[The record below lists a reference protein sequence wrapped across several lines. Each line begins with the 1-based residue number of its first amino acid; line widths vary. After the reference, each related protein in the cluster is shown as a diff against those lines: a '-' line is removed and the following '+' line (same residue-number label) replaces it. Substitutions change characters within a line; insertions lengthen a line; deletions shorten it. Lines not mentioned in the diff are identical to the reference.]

1 MAEVSDK
8 MAKSFETEDTSGVLS
23 WLLAEEDEL
32 DRRALWR
39 LGSWAVV
46 SAGAVIVAV
55 LANQSSMGMRREQLA
70 STDLARQ
77 SQQIEQV
84 ARDTQNEARRLAS
97 AVETLNG
104 DRDRLYSRIAV
115 LEHGLDSVTG
125 TISRQNTASAFPQVG
140 APASSATQASGQA
153 SPSQGPSTQGPPSQG
168 PPSHGSPREASSSPA
183 SITAASTGP
192 LSVNANAA
200 ASPASPTIPTPTAA
214 AAAASTEAPAAAQKP
229 SGVPAAPQPASAPAT
244 AEKPPIL
251 ASGPDPRVAP
261 TSSSAP
267 SASVSPVSPAA
278 PSLVSKSVLAPPD
291 PAAPKLVEP
300 GPAKVV
306 AAAPIADVVASSSP
320 SEEMKEQEAAAPAP
334 TLAVQ
339 RTEFG
344 VDVGGANSIPG
355 LRALWRGL
363 LKPRSS
369 GPLTALRPIIVI
381 KENQNGLGMQLR
393 LVAGPISDAAAAA
406 KICASMMANDRPCTT
421 AVFEGQRLVVNPD
434 EAPPAPLAEAKPG
447 SEAKASMPRRYS
459 SKRANPK
466 EEAVPKTEPS
476 TVSSIFGR
484 TNR

>member
-1 MAEVSDK
+1 

-55 LANQSSMGMRREQLA
+55 LANQSSMGARREQVA

-77 SQQIEQV
+77 SQLIEQV
-84 ARDTQNEARRLAS
+84 ARDTQNESRRLSS

-104 DRDRLYSRIAV
+104 DRDRLFSRIAV

-125 TISRQNTASAFPQVG
+125 TVSRQNTVATSPPIG
-140 APASSATQASGQA
+140 TPASSATQASSSQPSA
-153 SPSQGPSTQGPPSQG
+153 SQGPPSQA
-168 PPSHGSPREASSSPA
+168 PPTQGSPTQASSAQA
-183 SITAASTGP
+183 SMAAASTAP
-192 LSVNANAA
+192 VS
-200 ASPASPTIPTPTAA
+200 ASAA
-214 AAAASTEAPAAAQKP
+214 AATSPTSPAIPAPAVASSTEAPAAAQKLP
-229 SGVPAAPQPASAPAT
+229 SASAVPQVAASAPAT

-261 TSSSAP
+261 TSPAAP
-267 SASVSPVSPAA
+267 SASVASVVPGAT
-278 PSLVSKSVLAPPD
+278 SLVSKSVLAPPD

-300 GPAKVV
+300 GPAKVI
-306 AAAPIADVVASSSP
+306 AAAPIADVVTSP
-320 SEEMKEQEAAAPAP
+320 SSNEDVKEQEPATTAP

-363 LKPRSS
+363 LKWRSS
-369 GPLTALRPIIVI
+369 GPLTGLRPIIVI

-406 KICASMMANDRPCTT
+406 KICAMIANDRPCMM
-421 AVFEGQRLVVNPD
+421 AVFEGQRLVMNPD
-434 EAPPAPLAEAKPG
+434 EAPPSPGAEATPAD
-447 SEAKASMPRRYS
+447 AKASAPRRFT
-459 SKRANPK
+459 SKRVGPK
-466 EEAVPKTEPS
+466 EETAPKTDPS
-476 TVSSIFGR
+476 TLSIFGR
-484 TNR
+484 NNR

>member
-8 MAKSFETEDTSGVLS
+8 MAKSFETEDASGVLS
-23 WLLAEEDEL
+23 WLVAEEDEL

-39 LGSWAVV
+39 LGSWAVA

-55 LANQSSMGMRREQLA
+55 LANQSSMGMRRDQLA

-77 SQQIEQV
+77 SQLIEQV
-84 ARDTQNEARRLAS
+84 ARDSQSEARRLAS

-125 TISRQNTASAFPQVG
+125 TTSRQNSAATSAQAG
-140 APASSATQASGQA
+140 TPASSATQASISQI
-153 SPSQGPSTQGPPSQG
+153 SPSQGPPGQGPPNQG
-168 PPSHGSPREASSSPA
+168 SSTQASPREAPSAQA
-183 SITAASTGP
+183 SITAASIGP
-192 LSVNANAA
+192 ASANAA
-200 ASPASPTIPTPTAA
+200 AAALPASPTNPAPAA
-214 AAAASTEAPAAAQKP
+214 TVVASSTEAPATVQKP
-229 SGVPAAPQPASAPAT
+229 SAAPAASAAASAPAMS
-244 AEKPPIL
+244 EKPPIV
-251 ASGPDPRVAP
+251 ASGPDPRLAA
-261 TSSSAP
+261 T
-267 SASVSPVSPAA
+267 SPAA
-278 PSLVSKSVLAPPD
+278 SSAGVPPVPPAASSLVSKSVLAPPD
-291 PAAPKLVEP
+291 PAAPKMVEP
-300 GPAKVV
+300 APAKVIT
-306 AAAPIADVVASSSP
+306 AAPIPDVVASSSA
-320 SEEMKEQEAAAPAP
+320 SEDVKDQEATAP

-344 VDVGGANSIPG
+344 VDVGGANSIQG

-363 LKPRSS
+363 VKWRSY

-406 KICASMMANDRPCTT
+406 KICAGMIANERPCTT

-434 EAPPAPLAEAKPG
+434 EALPAPGAEAKPG
-447 SEAKASMPRRYS
+447 SDAKQSALRRYT

-466 EEAVPKTEPS
+466 DETAPKTDPS
-476 TVSSIFGR
+476 TVPSIFGH

>member
-39 LGSWAVV
+39 LGSWAVA
-46 SAGAVIVAV
+46 SAGAVILAV
-55 LANQSSMGMRREQLA
+55 LANQSSMGMRREHAA

-77 SQQIEQV
+77 SQLIEQV

-104 DRDRLYSRIAV
+104 DRDRLYSRVAV

-125 TISRQNTASAFPQVG
+125 TTSRQNTAATSPQIG
-140 APASSATQASGQA
+140 TPASSATQASTGQP
-153 SPSQGPSTQGPPSQG
+153 SPSQGPPSQG
-168 PPSHGSPREASSSPA
+168 PPTQGSPAQGSPRETSSGQG
-183 SITAASTGP
+183 SIAAAAIAPVS
-192 LSVNANAA
+192 ANAA
-200 ASPASPTIPTPTAA
+200 ATASAASPTIPAPAATTATS
-214 AAAASTEAPAAAQKP
+214 STEAPAAAQKT
-229 SGVPAAPQPASAPAT
+229 SAAPAAPVAASAPAT
-244 AEKPPIL
+244 PEKPPIV
-251 ASGPDPRVAP
+251 ASGADPRVAP
-261 TSSSAP
+261 A
-267 SASVSPVSPAA
+267 SPAA
-278 PSLVSKSVLAPPD
+278 SSASAPVLTPAASSLVSKSVLAPPD
-291 PAAPKLVEP
+291 PAAPKMVEP
-300 GPAKVV
+300 APAKVIT
-306 AAAPIADVVASSSP
+306 AAPLPDVVASSSP
-320 SEEMKEQEAAAPAP
+320 SEDVKEQESAAPA
-334 TLAVQ
+334 LAVQ

-363 LKPRSS
+363 LKWRSN

-406 KICASMMANDRPCTT
+406 KTCAAMIANERPCTT
-421 AVFEGQRLVVNPD
+421 AVFEGQRLVMNAD
-434 EAPPAPLAEAKPG
+434 EAPPAPGVETKPG
-447 SEAKASMPRRYS
+447 SEARAFAPRRYTA
-459 SKRANPK
+459 KRANPK
-466 EEAVPKTEPS
+466 EETAPKTDPS
-476 TVSSIFGR
+476 TVSSIFGH